1 MEKEKEEIL
10 LSNLMDYIDRH
21 NLDIQF
27 YNGIA
32 EPGYSDTL
40 AVAANW
46 NEPSNDPNSYDMK
59 HPRCYEEKR
68 RTSKLGRFFE
78 NVMGY
83 ELLWSDEWIGCND
96 CGKAVRTIANSYFW
110 EPYYSIIQDCEI
122 VCHNCLTVEDM
133 IEEYQN
139 SENKAISS
147 KWINRIKL
155 KGFSCFEDDEETCS
169 IFENGFFP
177 GQNDRPEKILEKIR
191 EKIGDFDGRFDW
203 IFSIVENSQFYIRF
217 ALFIRPKDYE
227 EE

>member
-1 MEKEKEEIL
+1 MKKEIDKSKVLEELI
-10 LSNLMDYIDRH
+10 NYIDQH

-46 NEPSNDPNSYDMK
+46 NEPNNDPNSY
-59 HPRCYEEKR
+59 E
-68 RTSKLGRFFE
+68 
-78 NVMGY
+78 GY

-96 CGKAVRTIANSYFW
+96 CGKAVRTIADSYFW

-133 IEEYQN
+133 IEEHQN
-139 SENKAISS
+139 KENKAIPS
-147 KWINRIKL
+147 KWINRIKMA
-155 KGFSCFEDDEETCS
+155 GFYCFEDDEETCA

-191 EKIGDFDGRFDW
+191 EKIGDFDSRFDF
-203 IFSIVENSQFYIRF
+203 IFAIVENSQFYIRF